1 VTPAPVSPDVI
12 VVGGGVI
19 GAACARA
26 AARRSLRVTLYE
38 PGPDPAAASPASA
51 GMLAAQIEPD
61 DDALLALA
69 IRGRDTYEPLA
80 ADLKDTTGIDIG
92 WWRQGIASVAFDA
105 DGVRRLRE
113 AAAHQRQKG
122 LTCDWL
128 EADEV
133 RAHWPGIS
141 PDALGALLAPEDGA
155 VDPPALTRAL
165 HADAA
170 ARGVQVAREAVVGL
184 TISDGRVSGVRVKR
198 GARPAGA
205 VVLAAGA
212 WTPTLTGLPRPLR
225 IDPVRGQ
232 MALAPWPAE
241 TPPAILYY
249 NHAYVLARDGHA
261 ILGSTMERTGFDC
274 RVTDDGLAAIRAGA
288 ARLLPALG
296 AAQIERS
303 WAGLRPI
310 TPDGRPIIS
319 PDPGVAGLWY
329 AVGHGRNG
337 ILLAAL
343 TGDIIGARLAGE
355 AVDIDLDPFRV
366 DRDFS
371 AG

>member
-1 VTPAPVSPDVI
+1 MTTPPVSPDVI

-26 AARRSLRVTLYE
+26 AVRRGLRVTLYE

-69 IRGRDTYEPLA
+69 IRGRDSYEPLA
-80 ADLKDTTGIDIG
+80 ADLKDTTGMDIG
-92 WWRQGIASVAFDA
+92 WWRQGIASVAFDT
-105 DGVRRLRE
+105 DGARRLRD

-133 RAHWPGIS
+133 LARWPGIA
-141 PDALGALLAPEDGA
+141 PDALGALFAPEDGA
-155 VDPPALTRAL
+155 VDPAALTRAL
-165 HADAA
+165 HADNS
-170 ARGVQVAREAVVGL
+170 ARGVQVARDRVGGL
-184 TISDGRVSGVRVKR
+184 TITGGRVTGVAVN
-198 GARPAGA
+198 GADRPAAA

-212 WTPTLTGLPRPLR
+212 WTPALAGLPRAIR
-225 IDPVRGQ
+225 VEPVRGQ
-232 MALAPWPAE
+232 MALAPWPAP

-249 NHAYVLARDGHA
+249 DHAYVLAREGHA
-261 ILGSTMERTGFDC
+261 VLGSTMEHTGFDC
-274 RVTDDGLAAIRAGA
+274 RVTDAGLATIRAGA
-288 ARLLPALG
+288 ARLLPAL
-296 AAQIERS
+296 ATAPFERS
-303 WAGLRPI
+303 WAGLRPV

-319 PDPGVAGLWY
+319 PDPQVTGLWY

-343 TGDIIGARLAGE
+343 TGEIIGAKLAGE
-355 AVDIDLDPFRV
+355 DVDIDLDPFRV
-366 DRDFS
+366 DRAFPES
-371 AG
+371 

>member
-1 VTPAPVSPDVI
+1 VTTTPVSPDVI

-26 AARRSLRVTLYE
+26 AVRRGLRVTLYE

-105 DGVRRLRE
+105 DGVRRLRD

-133 RAHWPGIS
+133 RARWPGIA

-165 HADAA
+165 HADGVQ
-170 ARGVQVAREAVVGL
+170 RGVKVARERVAGL
-184 TISDGRVSGVRVKR
+184 TITGGRVTGIVVNGSNRTAGV
-198 GARPAGA
+198 

-212 WTPTLTGLPRPLR
+212 WTPALTGLPRAIR
-225 IDPVRGQ
+225 VEPVRGQ
-232 MALAPWPAE
+232 MALAPWPSP

-249 NHAYVLARDGHA
+249 DHAYVLARDGHA

-274 RVTDDGLAAIRAGA
+274 RVTESGLAAIRAGA

-296 AAQIERS
+296 AALIERS
-303 WAGLRPI
+303 WAGLRPV
-310 TPDGRPIIS
+310 TPDGRPIIGA
-319 PDPGVAGLWY
+319 DPEVAGLWY

-337 ILLAAL
+337 ILLAGL
-343 TGDIIGARLAGE
+343 TGEIIGATLAGE
-355 AVDIDLDPFRV
+355 GVDIDLAPFRI
-366 DRDFS
+366 DRDFPDS
-371 AG
+371 